1 MSNRKDAAREKRI
14 EEKRIMI
21 QKAFKQWEK
30 GMIAECELI
39 VFIADII
46 GRTKDYSEKCALSA
60 MLKIN
65 WKEIEN
71 NEV

>member
-1 MSNRKDAAREKRI
+1 MSNKDVAREKRI

-39 VFIADII
+39 VFVANII
-46 GRTKDYSEKCALSA
+46 GKTKDYDEKCALSA
-60 MLKIN
+60 MFKIN

-71 NEV
+71 NEI